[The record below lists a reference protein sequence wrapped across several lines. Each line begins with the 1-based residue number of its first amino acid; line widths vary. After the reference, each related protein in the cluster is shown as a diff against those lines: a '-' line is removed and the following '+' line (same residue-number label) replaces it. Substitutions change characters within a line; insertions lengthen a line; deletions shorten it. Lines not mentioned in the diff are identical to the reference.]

1 MKSAF
6 RRKLLVS
13 VTLLSLT
20 MVVSVLG
27 QSGPSSDYSVNV
39 AGHSIK
45 QSAPHAAD
53 VAVEVY
59 NGTATTLRDAK
70 ITAQVK
76 IALDEDSATE
86 HSEIH
91 VRTSAGV
98 VTLTGG
104 VPSSAVAMRVE
115 QLTQSTTGVREVVNR
130 LMVSDNSGND
140 QHAGLALEIV
150 LAALSQPRGESH

>member
-1 MKSAF
+1 MKCIF
-6 RRKLLVS
+6 RRKLSVS
-13 VTLLSLT
+13 VTFLSLT
-20 MVVSVLG
+20 IVVPVFG
-27 QSGPSSDYSVNV
+27 QSSPSSDDSMNV
-39 AGHSIK
+39 AGHSIMRP
-45 QSAPHAAD
+45 APYAAD

-59 NGTATTLRDAK
+59 NGTATTLRDTK
-70 ITAQVK
+70 ITAHVK

-104 VPSSAVAMRVE
+104 VPSRAAAMRVE

-130 LMVSDNSGND
+130 LTVSDNSGSD

-150 LAALSQPRGESH
+150 LAALSQPRAQTN